1 MSRALSIA
9 ALGALLCGLRCAGDL
24 EDSFFILG
32 RVQNIYDQPLA
43 GAPVSLFRGEDRN
56 TDRGCFDRLFRERA
70 VSTPMALDPPPSA
83 MERVGQTTADD
94 RGLFLF
100 QFFRYELARFAD
112 GSRIGCYRVDVEG
125 GQGGA
130 LTSAFTPMHTRD
142 IHLDRLYRWD
152 DGELSIAPTVDG
164 HALSAPP
171 GPLRPADAPPGHIS
185 ADTAAADVVVY
196 EWELTALAQPLWR
209 AEKTAE
215 PFVVDQFLREDF
227 AEVEAHANMLSFL
240 RPDSRDR
247 EGRPTELNQ
256 FIAFRGYT
264 EIVAGP
270 SVVIPADSTRVPV
283 SRGASCSAGQKRFD
297 PCAATDGK
305 LDLAVFTLSAALE
318 SADSNIFELF
328 LELPKAARPAIAIFR
343 DLQTIWFAAV
353 SIEGSADGL
362 VWVPLATMPTRT
374 SFDSLTTYER
384 LTSTGVG
391 DAARYLRLALEP
403 PPEPITRIRLRMRT
417 NVLAVREISLFE

>member
-1 MSRALSIA
+1 
-9 ALGALLCGLRCAGDL
+9 
-24 EDSFFILG
+24 
-32 RVQNIYDQPLA
+32 
-43 GAPVSLFRGEDRN
+43 
-56 TDRGCFDRLFRERA
+56 
-70 VSTPMALDPPPSA
+70 MALDPPPSA
-83 MERVGQTTADD
+83 LERVGQTTADD

-130 LTSAFTPMHTRD
+130 LTSVFTPMNTRD
-142 IHLDRLYRWD
+142 IYLDRVYRWD
-152 DGELSIAPTVDG
+152 EGELSIAPTVDG
-164 HALSAPP
+164 HALSAPA
-171 GPLRPADAPPGHIS
+171 GPLRPADAPPGRIS
-185 ADTAAADVVVY
+185 ADTAADVVVY

-227 AEVEAHANMLSFL
+227 ADVEAHANMLSFL

-247 EGRPTELNQ
+247 EGRPSELNQ

-270 SVVIPADSTRVPV
+270 SVVIPADSPRVPV

-297 PCAATDGK
+297 PCAATDGE

-403 PPEPITRIRLRMRT
+403 PPEPITQIRLRMR
-417 NVLAVREISLFE
+417 NNLLAVREISLFE